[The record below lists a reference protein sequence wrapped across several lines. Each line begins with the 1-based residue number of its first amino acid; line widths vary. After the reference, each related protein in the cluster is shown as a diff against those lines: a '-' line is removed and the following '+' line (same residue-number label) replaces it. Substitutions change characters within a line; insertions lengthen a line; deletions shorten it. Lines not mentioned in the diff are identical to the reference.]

1 MEVYLIKKENIY
13 IEMELNLNQSKGKV
27 QNQVEVKLNI
37 TRQLNVTYR

>member
-1 MEVYLIKKENIY
+1 
-13 IEMELNLNQSKGKV
+13 MELSLNQSKGKV